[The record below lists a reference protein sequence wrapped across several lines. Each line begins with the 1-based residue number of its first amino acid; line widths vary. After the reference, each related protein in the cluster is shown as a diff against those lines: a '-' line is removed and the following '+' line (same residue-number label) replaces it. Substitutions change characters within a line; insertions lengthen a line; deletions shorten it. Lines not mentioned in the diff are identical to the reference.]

1 VTTGAAAVPPTR
13 AGRQAVIVEL
23 LGRHE
28 VRSQPELQQ
37 LLGEMGIE
45 ATQATISRDL
55 DEIGAVKTRGADGTA
70 RYVID
75 DDPAPQRAG
84 AGARERLGRL
94 LAELLVGADAD
105 GNLAVLRTPPGAASF
120 LAAALDRAG
129 LEEIVGTIAGDD
141 TILVVA
147 RSPVTGAE
155 LAGRLRDLV

>member
-1 VTTGAAAVPPTR
+1 MTTGPAAVPPTR
-13 AGRQAVIVEL
+13 AGRQAVITGL

-37 LLGEMGIE
+37 LLAAMGIE

-75 DDPAPQRAG
+75 DDPAPRAG
-84 AGARERLGRL
+84 AGGRERLGRL

-129 LEEIVGTIAGDD
+129 LEEVVGTIAGDD

-147 RSPVTGAE
+147 RSPVTGAD